1 MGLRS
6 EKLAEPLICGVANQ
20 GFKTEPDGLR
30 ISARADG
37 GSGFLQQFGIDID
50 GFLHTSICTIS
61 IWLKEQY
68 GGSLGNE

>member
-1 MGLRS
+1 MGLRP
-6 EKLAEPLICGVANQ
+6 EKLAKALICGVADQCFKAEAN
-20 GFKTEPDGLR
+20 GFRVG
-30 ISARADG
+30 ARADG